1 MVLNRKRL
9 QNRILQALYRP
20 KMRRYDF
27 ISQGAV
33 SFLDE
38 LENVLEEKVSP
49 LLSDIF

>member
-1 MVLNRKRL
+1 MALNHKRL

-20 KMRRYDF
+20 KTRKYSF

-38 LENVLEEKVSP
+38 LENTLEEKVAP
-49 LLSDIF
+49 LLSDFF